1 MAGRTGDIR
10 HQGSSRLDAVLQVH
24 QACHSFCPI
33 SSGHL
38 AVARLD
44 PLWLVPR
51 HHQSLRYGY
60 AERGTCTFPFQ
71 PYLLTDRSPA
81 IETLVQD
88 ILDLLWLSR
97 FLDTS
102 LCRRGTVFLVG
113 IQTDLLLIA
122 DNLGQPRRSGC

>member
-1 MAGRTGDIR
+1 MACRTSNIR

-51 HHQSLRYGY
+51 HHQSLCYGY
-60 AERGTCTFPFQ
+60 AERGTCTFSTSA
-71 PYLLTDRSPA
+71 YLLTDRSPRSLKQ
-81 IETLVQD
+81 LVQD

-102 LCRRGTVFLVG
+102 LCRRGNCF
-113 IQTDLLLIA
+113 
-122 DNLGQPRRSGC
+122 P